1 MNYPIGGLPHT
12 TLGSSHLPKPVPI
25 ITKDIWNI
33 FQIVS
38 LPLLRCSLKTLH
50 TIFWLEARVSC
61 FLPMKSL
68 LSMEQRNLGLPRI
81 GVEVLKGIKEWQAP
95 EIKTGS
101 ESGNQTF
108 LTCQM
113 LDWTVLTQ
121 DHLIVKVL
129 PSQSESTKSTLQMT
143 EDDIKSRNE

>member
-1 MNYPIGGLPHT
+1 MNYPIGGLPYT

-61 FLPMKSL
+61 FLPMESL

-81 GVEVLKGIKEWQAP
+81 GVEVLKGIQRMAGSRDKDWIREWKP
-95 EIKTGS
+95 NLSYLSNVG
-101 ESGNQTF
+101 
-108 LTCQM
+108 
-113 LDWTVLTQ
+113 LDSSHPRPPDCKGPAFTV
-121 DHLIVKVL
+121 
-129 PSQSESTKSTLQMT
+129 
-143 EDDIKSRNE
+143 